1 MEHGETEH
9 GKVAKEVEP
18 AVGGGEARDGGGE
31 GAGGGTGKILV
42 IREEGIVVTVEGA
55 EGGEAD
61 DTVSAD

>member
-9 GKVAKEVEP
+9 GKVAQEVEP
-18 AVGGGEARDGGGE
+18 AVGGGEAGDGGGE

>member
-1 MEHGETEH
+1 M
-9 GKVAKEVEP
+9 
-18 AVGGGEARDGGGE
+18 GGGEAGDGGGE

-42 IREEGIVVTVEGA
+42 IREEGIVVTVEST